1 MDTVLIG
8 GFVVLSSVAVIW
20 FILSKLEN
28 IEMPDNKK
36 RLLTYFLFAVFVIV
50 VIVIMKW
57 HSENYKQNFQS
68 SQSASGAPACYQPAI
83 G

>member
-57 HSENYKQNFQS
+57 HSENYKQNFKS
-68 SQSASGAPACYQPAI
+68 SQFLPAHQPLISLI